1 MEDNKRHI
9 LVIPSWYPKDADDI
23 SGSFFRE
30 QAIALSKYGHTV
42 GVINPQ
48 HYSFRNTK
56 ETLQTKY
63 GLNII
68 NDSGVRTIRFNYL
81 NLTPRV
87 DFLIKYLWIKLGL
100 YLFEIYL
107 KKFGKPD
114 IIHVHSMI
122 NAGYLA
128 SEIYKKYNI
137 PYIITEHSNSYENKS
152 ISGNEFEKLNEV
164 VDSSKFNIAVSEK
177 FCELLNHKFSNKKW
191 YFIPNIV
198 NNDFIEHEI
207 VIKKEDFIFLSVGNL
222 NKNKSIDILLEAF
235 SNLNTKAPDIKLRV
249 IGDGAEKPNLIKLAK
264 KLGIDKNVEFLG
276 GLSRDQVKIE
286 MSNASALVHSSRYE
300 TFGVVIIEAL
310 AMGLPVVATRCGGP
324 ESIVVPEVGYLVEKN
339 SVESLVWAMKELYKN
354 RLNYSAEDIRQYC
367 ILKFSEHVVAQSLT
381 IVYRNI
387 LNDSNYIN
395 PTLNFESD

>member
-9 LVIPSWYPKDADDI
+9 LVIPSWYPKDTDDI

-30 QAIALSKYGHTV
+30 QAIALSKYGYTV

-48 HYSFRNTK
+48 LYTFRNIK
-56 ETLQTKY
+56 KTLQTKF

-68 NDSGVRTIRFNYL
+68 NDNGVRTIRFNYL
-81 NLTPRV
+81 NLTPRA
-87 DFLIKYLWIKLGL
+87 DFLIRYLWIKLGL

-114 IIHVHSMI
+114 IIHVHSMR

-128 SEIYKKYNI
+128 LEIYKRYNI
-137 PYIITEHSNSYENKS
+137 PYIITEHSSAYEKKLVNE
-152 ISGNEFEKLNEV
+152 NEFEKLNKV
-164 VDSSKFNIAVSEK
+164 VSSSKCNIAVSEK
-177 FCELLNHKFSNKKW
+177 FCKLLNRKFSNEEW
-191 YFIPNIV
+191 RFIPNIV

-222 NKNKSIDILLEAF
+222 NKNKSVDTLLEAF

-264 KLGIDKNVEFLG
+264 KLDIDKNVKFLG

-286 MSNASALVHSSRYE
+286 MSNASALVHPSRYE

-310 AMGLPVVATRCGGP
+310 AMGLPVIATRCGGP
-324 ESIVVPEVGYLVEKN
+324 ESIIVDKVGLLVDPG
-339 SVESLVWAMKELYKN
+339 SVSQLAQAMSNIYM
-354 RLNYSAEDIRQYC
+354 NYQGYYSKDIREYC
-367 ILKFSEHVVAQSLT
+367 ESKFSERAVISELSKIYDNV
-381 IVYRNI
+381 
-387 LNDSNYIN
+387 
-395 PTLNFESD
+395 